1 MIRKRGLGEKDNDSI
16 FAVEM
21 ASAIRIANWVVIKI
35 LINYLLL
42 FHREEISAYLISITE
57 MYSVPHLHKLN
68 VKNKST
74 VCACKREK
82 GRGQTRMCYSGQDLQ
97 VV

>member
-1 MIRKRGLGEKDNDSI
+1 
-16 FAVEM
+16 
-21 ASAIRIANWVVIKI
+21 VIKI

-42 FHREEISAYLISITE
+42 FHREEISAYLIGVTE

-74 VCACKREK
+74 ACVWEREGVK
-82 GRGQTRMCYSGQDLQ
+82 ENIWHWARSSGDAKQGCCDE
-97 VV
+97 VSGWWVWDAGC